1 MNVNLYINQYRDIRY
16 NFYKWRY
23 ETSLVNK
30 LFLAVS
36 FALLTAV
43 LAQLKFY
50 LPGNVLVPITGQT
63 FAVILAGVAL
73 GRWGGVSQ
81 CMYVGLGAMG
91 VPWFASVTG
100 STVGYLIGFIIAA
113 FFLGFV
119 TDKYVK
125 SRRFSSMFP
134 LMLFATFVLI
144 YIPGLT
150 YLYFYMT
157 SLGISIDLLQLLT
170 IAVIPFIA
178 GDIIKT
184 IAAASLAKVITPK
197 KSYGREVDIV

>member
-30 LFLAVS
+30 LLLAVS